1 MDRCQRSPV
10 SRRRLAAAAVV
21 VLFCAGCGG
30 HSNVQF
36 VSSGAPP
43 TGVSGGGSVS
53 VQGSSTAA
61 ALAALVILSGVAYR
75 SEQGMLPAQQVP
87 EMDPTRRVAE
97 QDCTKPIAD
106 WSANLKCR

>member
-1 MDRCQRSPV
+1 MG
-10 SRRRLAAAAVV
+10 RRTRPLVARNRLAAAV
-21 VLFCAGCGG
+21 VLALLAAGCGG

-61 ALAALVILSGVAYR
+61 ALAAIVILSGVAYR
-75 SEQGMLPAQQVP
+75 SEQGMLPVQWVP
-87 EMDPTRRVAE
+87 EMDPARRVAE

-106 WSANLKCR
+106 SSANLKCR